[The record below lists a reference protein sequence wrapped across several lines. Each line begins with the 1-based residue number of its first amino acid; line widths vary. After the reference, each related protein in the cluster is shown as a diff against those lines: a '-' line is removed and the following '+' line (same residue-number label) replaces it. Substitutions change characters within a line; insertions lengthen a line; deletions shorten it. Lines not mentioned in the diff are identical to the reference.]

1 MSLQRT
7 RGAAPD
13 QPDRPRRASVRQPG
27 AARSPVRTVPGA
39 VFGTVSGA
47 VRRSGRGFASVV
59 VPGRVRDLL
68 AGLLGDLVR
77 DALTPRPLAPLAR
90 LPLPARA
97 RDALPPA
104 VDRALRLVP
113 HAAVP
118 ALILVLVALQYQS
131 DVGDA
136 DKLAGGCFVAGS
148 LLLAISW
155 PVAAGWLL
163 VGAVGLSVFRP
174 GGMAGPFPFAD
185 VAEWPNLLFYDSQ
198 GRPWAMAGFAALT
211 AVALIV
217 AVRLRLRAAV
227 CLWCCMGLL
236 AAVGNGPLAVGTWAM
251 ALLTAPMPLT
261 ALVVTGLREARA
273 EAAAHAAATEAERSR
288 RMLLEE
294 RAVIAREL
302 HDVVAHH
309 MSVVAIQAEAAPY
322 RVESPPPE
330 LEKAFAAV
338 RDNAVAAL
346 AELRRVLGVVRA
358 EPPASAASFG
368 AGTRSGLDAPRP
380 PAGASDSAA
389 EATDSP
395 IGAVQPTL
403 APQPT
408 LADLDALVTGV
419 RAVGSP
425 VRKTVT
431 GEVRRLPLGVELS
444 AYRIVQEALSN
455 ALRHAPR
462 AAVRVELV
470 YEQAGLGFRIVNGPP
485 SRTAGTSPGAG
496 HGLTGMRERAAML
509 GGQLHAGPTEEGGFE
524 VTGFLPEES
533 ATGSAAEATTAVL
546 GPRASSSED
555 RDG

>member
-1 MSLQRT
+1 
-7 RGAAPD
+7 
-13 QPDRPRRASVRQPG
+13 
-27 AARSPVRTVPGA
+27 
-39 VFGTVSGA
+39 VF
-47 VRRSGRGFASVV
+47 
-59 VPGRVRDLL
+59 
-68 AGLLGDLVR
+68 
-77 DALTPRPLAPLAR
+77 
-90 LPLPARA
+90 
-97 RDALPPA
+97 
-104 VDRALRLVP
+104 
-113 HAAVP
+113 
-118 ALILVLVALQYQS
+118 ALILLLVALQYQS

-136 DKLAGGCFVAGS
+136 DKLAGGGFVAGS
-148 LLLAISW
+148 LLLAVSW

-163 VGAVGLSVFRP
+163 VGAVWLSVFQP

-185 VAEWPNLLFYDSQ
+185 VARWPNLLFYDSQ

-211 AVALIV
+211 AVTLIV
-217 AVRLRLRAAV
+217 AVRLRLRAVV
-227 CLWCCMGLL
+227 CLWCCMVVL
-236 AAVGNGPLAVGTWAM
+236 AAVGNGPSAVGTWAM

-261 ALVVTGLREARA
+261 ALVATGLREARA

-358 EPPASAASFG
+358 EPAAPAAPLGTGTQPGAEARQQAAG
-368 AGTRSGLDAPRP
+368 AADPVVEAPRP
-380 PAGASDSAA
+380 ALAPQPTAHD
-389 EATDSP
+389 
-395 IGAVQPTL
+395 PTL

-408 LADLDALVTGV
+408 LADLDALITGV
-419 RAVGSP
+419 RAVGPP

-431 GEVRRLPLGVELS
+431 GDVRRLALGVELS

-462 AAVRVELV
+462 AAVSVELA
-470 YEQAGLGFRIVNGPP
+470 YEQAGLGLRVVNGPAA
-485 SRTAGTSPGAG
+485 RTVGASPGAG

-509 GGQLHAGPTEEGGFE
+509 GGRLYAGPTEEGGFE
-524 VTGFLPEES
+524 VTGFLPDGSPADRAAEV
-533 ATGSAAEATTAVL
+533 SAADRP
-546 GPRASSSED
+546 GPRD
-555 RDG
+555 GGPRGGGPGDRGLRDGGPRGGGPLPRDPEVSDG